1 MVVQEVLQRRL
12 EPWRWGVQWLAIGS
26 WQWPTKRIIKAHS
39 LTTTREVAQE
49 LSIDL
54 SMVVWHLKQIAK
66 VKKLSKWVHCDQT
79 ANQKSLLLKY
89 HLLLFFTTTANRFS
103 IGLWCAMKSGFYKKK
118 KKIMLTFWWSAAYLI
133 HYNFLN
139 PAKPLH
145 VRVCTANWCNV
156 LKTATP
162 EAGIGQ
168 QKGPDSSL

>member
-1 MVVQEVLQRRL
+1 MVQEVLQRRL

-103 IGLWCAMKSGFYKKK
+103 IGLWCAMKSGFYMTTNSVVGPRSSKALPKATLAPKKK
-118 KKIMLTFWWSAAYLI
+118 KKNHAHLLVVCCLSD
-133 HYNFLN
+133 
-139 PAKPLH
+139 PLQFFESS
-145 VRVCTANWCNV
+145 
-156 LKTATP
+156 KTITC
-162 EAGIGQ
+162 ESMHS
-168 QKGPDSSL
+168 KLM